1 MSKRRKI
8 LIVDRDEVFCS
19 TTAAVL
25 EREGYACVSSLRAE
39 GVIEQIT
46 REAYDLLLVDIS
58 ELNPP
63 SYVMLDALCAQA
75 KGFPLIVMTRHP
87 SLDSALRAIQWQ
99 VNAYLIKP
107 FEIQQL
113 LTEIHKALTQ
123 TALYKFVQ
131 QLQHQW
137 RKSHEAT
144 QTRTE
149 TRPAAFSAPAHPVE
163 VQLTAASDLF
173 SRSFTAG
180 QNALSFR
187 PPFIEHGSRVSP
199 SLSGCREQATKN
211 GQIDHSTIIRQ
222 AQVEKK
228 PGRLEPSDTVRA
240 RLQLLS
246 QREWEVVQLLLANQR
261 PKMIARTLFI
271 SLHTVRNHLRS
282 IFDKLAVHSQ
292 TELLVL
298 LGRYAHLPILQAETD
313 GC

>member
-1 MSKRRKI
+1 
-8 LIVDRDEVFCS
+8 
-19 TTAAVL
+19 
-25 EREGYACVSSLRAE
+25 
-39 GVIEQIT
+39 
-46 REAYDLLLVDIS
+46 
-58 ELNPP
+58 
-63 SYVMLDALCAQA
+63 MLDALCAQA

-107 FEIQQL
+107 FEIRQL

-123 TALYKFVQ
+123 TALYKLAQ

-137 RKSHEAT
+137 RQSHETT

-149 TRPAAFSAPAHPVE
+149 TLPAAFAAPAHPIE
-163 VQLTAASDLF
+163 AQLATASDVF
-173 SRSFTAG
+173 SRSFPEG
-180 QNALSFR
+180 PNALSFR
-187 PPFIEHGSRVSP
+187 TPSIEHSSRASP
-199 SLSGCREQATKN
+199 SFLGCREQATKN
-211 GQIDHSTIIRQ
+211 GQPDHSTIIRQ
-222 AQVEKK
+222 PRFEKK
-228 PGRLEPSDTVRA
+228 PGQLEPSDTVQA

-298 LGRYAHLPILQAETD
+298 LGRYAHLPRLRAETD